1 MTHIELAEILST
13 ALNYHEVEG
22 EGGDVLLTSLPEENA
37 AFSEFD
43 IHIDGELF
51 EITVRK
57 R

>member
-13 ALNYHEVEG
+13 ALNHHEV

-43 IHIDGELF
+43 VHVDGEVF
-51 EITVRK
+51 EIAVRK